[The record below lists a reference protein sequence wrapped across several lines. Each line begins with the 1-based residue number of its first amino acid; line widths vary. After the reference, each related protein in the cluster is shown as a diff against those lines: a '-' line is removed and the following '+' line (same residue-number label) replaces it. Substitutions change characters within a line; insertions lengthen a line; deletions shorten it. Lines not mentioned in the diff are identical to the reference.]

1 MLIRGR
7 AFIRARAPIR
17 RNTVSY
23 KVDFTVVVS
32 KSSQLFVDQLSLS
45 FFVVRE
51 FIYGT
56 LEIEY

>member
-7 AFIRARAPIR
+7 AFIRARALIR
-17 RNTVSY
+17 RNTICY

>member
-1 MLIRGR
+1 MLIRRR
-7 AFIRARAPIR
+7 AFIRARALIR
-17 RNTVSY
+17 RNWISY

-32 KSSQLFVDQLSLS
+32 KLSQLFVDQLSLS